1 MSRAAVFDAICA
13 DPTLQGMGYHG
24 ETTPGANDG
33 TVLAG
38 YDGEQR
44 PSHTMFM
51 VIRWETESVILQGD
65 DNFTR
70 TEHPCVF
77 WVHMYREF
85 STDYNRI
92 RDTIDA
98 IDKVLV
104 NMIDVAGADGE
115 SVTMIIPGQRSRDLR
130 DDGYQTLCRSAQ
142 YNVISR
148 PT

>member
-1 MSRAAVFDAICA
+1 M
-13 DPTLQGMGYHG
+13 
-24 ETTPGANDG
+24 
-33 TVLAG
+33 VL
-38 YDGEQR
+38 
-44 PSHTMFM
+44 
-51 VIRWETESVILQGD
+51 RWETESVVLQGD
-65 DNFTR
+65 DTFKR

-92 RDTIDA
+92 RDVMNALD
-98 IDKVLV
+98 DVFE

-115 SVTMIIPGQRSRDLR
+115 SVTMIMPDQRSRDLR